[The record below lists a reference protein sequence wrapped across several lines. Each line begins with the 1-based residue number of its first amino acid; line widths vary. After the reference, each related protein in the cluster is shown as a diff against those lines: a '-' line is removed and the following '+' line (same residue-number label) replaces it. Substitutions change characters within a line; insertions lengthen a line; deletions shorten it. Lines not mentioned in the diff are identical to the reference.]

1 MRLQLLIWGVL
12 LAFAVPLL
20 LTPLVKKLAL
30 IAGAVDMPGPRKV
43 HTRPVPCWG
52 GLGIYLGFAVAI
64 LVAVLPLYREG
75 VLHREV
81 LGLLAGGLVILVVGM
96 IDDWKEI
103 PPIAKLIGQIAA
115 AVVAVSFG
123 IRVPFVS
130 NPFGGVMPLGSLSSI
145 IMTIAWLVGITNAL
159 NLVDGLDGLA
169 AGIAA
174 ISAGTVAVVSFS
186 QGMPLAGACSLF
198 LGASALGFLPYNWHP
213 ARIFMKDAGAMFLG
227 FTLAS
232 VAAIGL
238 TKSATAFSLILPILI
253 LGIPISD
260 MLLAIIRRL
269 MRGQNIMTADREHIH
284 HRLLDLGL
292 THSQTVLAIYGVNL
306 LLGSSAVLLI
316 FLTTGQGLVML
327 FLLCAAVLFLANRA
341 GLLSLGRNHVAEA
354 AHPRAIREGS
364 VHK

>member
-1 MRLQLLIWGVL
+1 MRLPLLIWGVL

-30 IAGAVDMPGPRKV
+30 AAGAVDMPGPRKV

-52 GLGIYLGFAVAI
+52 GLGIYLGFAAAIAVVAT
-64 LVAVLPLYREG
+64 LPLQK
-75 VLHREV
+75 EV
-81 LGLLAGGLVILVVGM
+81 VGMLAGGLVILAVGM
-96 IDDWKEI
+96 IDDWMGI
-103 PPIAKLIGQIAA
+103 PPLAKLIGQVIA

-123 IRVPFVS
+123 VSVHFVS
-130 NPFGGVMPLGSLSSI
+130 NPFFGGIIPLGYLTI
-145 IMTIAWLVGITNAL
+145 PVTIAWLVGITNAL
-159 NLVDGLDGLA
+159 NLVDGLA

-174 ISAGTVAVVSFS
+174 ISAGIVAVVSFS
-186 QGMPLAGACSLF
+186 QNMVVPGACSLF
-198 LGASALGFLPYNWHP
+198 LGASALGFLPHNWHP
-213 ARIFMKDAGAMFLG
+213 AGIFMKDAGSMFLG

-292 THSQTVLAIYGVNL
+292 THRQTVLAIYGVNL
-306 LLGSSAVLLI
+306 LLGGSAVLLN

-341 GLLSLGRNHVAEA
+341 GLLSLGRNPVAEA
-354 AHPRAIREGS
+354 AHSRAAGESS